1 MSSVWELRG
10 GISIFTRLLIVIYFS
25 FISLGLPDS
34 LLGSAWPTMRADL
47 AVPVSYAGIVS
58 MVISFGTVFSSLM
71 SARMI
76 RRLGTGVVTAVS
88 VGMTAAA
95 LIGYSFSDSFLPLC
109 ILSVPLGL
117 GAGSVDAAL
126 NNFVALHYEAR
137 HMNWLHCF
145 WGVGATA
152 GPVVMSLCLARNG
165 GWQAGYGIIGM
176 VQCALFLVLIFSL
189 PLWKRAAST
198 EETRENG
205 EKIAA
210 LPLKALL
217 RIPNSGV
224 VLLSFFCYCALETT
238 TGLWGGSYAAE
249 RYRVS
254 SGTAAFWTSLYYLG
268 ITAGRLV
275 SGFVSIRLGNRQLI
289 RAGQGCALAGILLL
303 LLPLPV
309 WKLPAGLCLIG
320 MGCAPIYPGMLHET
334 PNTFGSGASQAMMG
348 VQMAVAYIG
357 STFMPPLFGFIAG
370 RAGIF
375 LFPAY
380 LLVLTAVMAVCT
392 EKTGIRMKKK
402 TAAAEDVE

>member
-1 MSSVWELRG
+1 M
-10 GISIFTRLLIVIYFS
+10 IYFS
-25 FISLGLPDS
+25 FVSLGLPDS

-58 MVISFGTVFSSLM
+58 MIVSFGTVFSSLM
-71 SARMI
+71 SARVI
-76 RRLGTGVVTAVS
+76 RRFGTGAVTAAS

-95 LIGYSFSDSFLPLC
+95 LLGCGLSGSFFALC
-109 ILSVPLGL
+109 ALAVPLGL

-152 GPVVMSLCLARNG
+152 GPVIMSLCLARDG
-165 GWQAGYGIIGM
+165 GWHAGYRIVGLI
-176 VQCALFLVLIFSL
+176 QCALFLVLLFSL
-189 PLWKRAAST
+189 PLWKRAAPA
-198 EETRENG
+198 EESGKSG
-205 EKIAA
+205 EKAAA
-210 LPLKALL
+210 LPLKKLL
-217 RIPNSGV
+217 RIPAAGM
-224 VLLSFFCYCALETT
+224 VLLSFFCYCGLETT

-289 RAGQGCALAGILLL
+289 RAGQACVFTGILLL

-309 WKLPAGLCLIG
+309 WKLPAGLCLVG
-320 MGCAPIYPGMLHET
+320 LGCAPIYPGMLHET
-334 PNTFGSGASQAMMG
+334 PNLFGSDASQAMMG
-348 VQMAVAYIG
+348 VQMAVAYVG
-357 STFMPPLFGFIAG
+357 STFMPPLFGFVAG
-370 RAGIF
+370 KAGIF

-380 LLVLTAVMAVCT
+380 LLALTAVMAFCT
-392 EKTGIRMKKK
+392 ERTGRRMKER
-402 TAAAEDVE
+402 TAAAEDGE